1 MQIAI
6 DGPAGAGKSTISKFV
21 ATEMGYLYI
30 DTGAMYRAIGYK
42 AIKSGINLD
51 EREKIDK
58 MAKETKI
65 ELKISD
71 IGQCIFLDGENV
83 NDKIRTAEVSMA
95 ASKVSAIKGVRETL
109 VKLQREIAGSNNVI
123 MDGRDIGTVVLPDAE
138 IKIFLTASVDDRA
151 MRRYLEM
158 RDKGIEVSFQEVK
171 EDMEKRDYNDSHRAE
186 SPLKA
191 ACDATI
197 IDTSGQ
203 TLGES
208 VQMICDFIKSKTEGK
223 A

>member
-30 DTGAMYRAIGYK
+30 DTGAMYRAVGYK
-42 AIKSGINLD
+42 ALKLGLSLED
-51 EREKIDK
+51 EAAIDK
-58 MAKETKI
+58 MAKESAI
-65 ELKISD
+65 ELKITEH
-71 IGQCIFLDGENV
+71 GQALFLDGKDV
-83 NDKIRTAEVSMA
+83 TDKIRTAEVSMA
-95 ASKVSAIKGVRETL
+95 ASRVSAIKGVRETL
-109 VKLQREIAGSNNVI
+109 VELQRKIAGSNNVI

-158 RDKGIEVSFQEVK
+158 KEKGMEVSFLAVK
-171 EDMEKRDYNDSHRAE
+171 EDMEKRDYNDSHRAS
-186 SPLKA
+186 SPLKVA
-191 ACDATI
+191 DDATV

-208 VQMICDFIKSKTEGK
+208 VQLIVSFIKEKVAK
-223 A
+223 

>member
-6 DGPAGAGKSTISKFV
+6 DGPAGAGKSTISKFI
-21 ATEMGYLYI
+21 AQEMGYLYI

-42 AIKSGINLD
+42 ALKENIDLD
-51 EREKIDK
+51 DNQKVDE
-58 MAKETKI
+58 MAKSSDI
-65 ELKISD
+65 ELKITD
-71 IGQCIFLDGENV
+71 HGQSIFLDGADV
-83 NDKIRTAEVSMA
+83 TSHIRTPEVSMA
-95 ASKVSAIKGVRETL
+95 ASKVSAIGGVRRTL
-109 VKLQREIAGSNNVI
+109 VDLQRKIAGINNVI

-138 IKIFLTASVDDRA
+138 IKIFLTASAEDRA
-151 MRRYLEM
+151 MRRYLELKE
-158 RDKGIEVSFQEVK
+158 KGMEVNYQAVL
-171 EDMEKRDYNDSHRAE
+171 EDMETRDYNDSHRAE

-191 ACDATI
+191 ADDATV

-208 VQMICDFIKSKTEGK
+208 VQTIVEFIKSRVE

>member
-21 ATEMGYLYI
+21 ATELGYLYI

-42 AIKSGINLD
+42 ALKLGLNLEEND
-51 EREKIDK
+51 KIDT
-58 MAKETKI
+58 MAKETEI
-65 ELKISD
+65 ELKITET
-71 IGQCIFLDGENV
+71 GQAIFLDGKDV
-83 NDKIRTAEVSMA
+83 TTKIRTPEVSMA
-95 ASKVSAIKGVRETL
+95 ASKVSAIGGVRKTL
-109 VKLQREIAGSNNVI
+109 VDLQRRIAGSNNVV
-123 MDGRDIGTVVLPDAE
+123 MDGRDIGTVVLPNAE
-138 IKIFLTASVDDRA
+138 IKIFLTATAEDRA
-151 MRRYLEM
+151 MRRYIELKE
-158 RDKGIEVSFQEVK
+158 KGVDTSYQSVL
-171 EDMEKRDYNDSHRAE
+171 EDMQKRDWQDTHRAE

-191 ACDATI
+191 ACDATV

-208 VQMICDFIKSKTEGK
+208 VQLITDFVKSRVN

>member
-21 ATEMGYLYI
+21 ATELGYLYI

-42 AIKSGINLD
+42 ALKLGLNLD
-51 EREKIDK
+51 ENDKIDA
-58 MAKETKI
+58 MAKETEI
-65 ELKISD
+65 ELRITEN
-71 IGQCIFLDGENV
+71 GQAIFLDGKDV
-83 NDKIRTAEVSMA
+83 TTKIRTPEVSMA
-95 ASKVSAIKGVRETL
+95 ASKVSAIGGVRKTL
-109 VKLQREIAGSNNVI
+109 VDLQQTIAGSNNVV
-123 MDGRDIGTVVLPDAE
+123 MDGRDIGTVVLPEAE
-138 IKIFLTASVDDRA
+138 IKIFLTATAEDRA
-151 MRRYLEM
+151 MRRYIELRE
-158 RDKGIEVSFQEVK
+158 KGVDVSYQSVL
-171 EDMEKRDYNDSHRAE
+171 EDMEKRDWQDTHRAE

-191 ACDATI
+191 ADDATV

-208 VQMICDFIKSKTEGK
+208 VQLITDFVKSRVN

>member
-21 ATEMGYLYI
+21 ASEMGYLYI

-42 AIKSGINLD
+42 ALENNISLD
-51 EREKIDK
+51 ESEKIDA
-58 MAKETKI
+58 MAKESEI
-65 ELKISD
+65 ELKITD
-71 IGQCIFLDGENV
+71 HGQNIYLDGKDV
-83 NDKIRTAEVSMA
+83 TGKIRTPEVSMA
-95 ASKVSAIKGVRETL
+95 ASKVSAIGGVRRTL
-109 VKLQREIAGSNNVI
+109 VELQRKIAGSNNVI

-138 IKIFLTASVDDRA
+138 IKIFLTASAEDRA
-151 MRRYLEM
+151 MRRYLELKE
-158 RDKGIEVSFQEVK
+158 KGTETSYQDVL
-171 EDMEKRDYNDSHRAE
+171 EDMQKRDYQDSHRAE

-191 ACDATI
+191 ADDATI

-208 VQMICDFIKSKTEGK
+208 VQLIVDFIKSRVQ

>member
-21 ATEMGYLYI
+21 ASEMGYLYI

-42 AIKSGINLD
+42 VLKNNISLD
-51 EREKIDK
+51 DKEKIEELAQESDV
-58 MAKETKI
+58 
-65 ELKISD
+65 ELKITD
-71 IGQCIFLDGENV
+71 HGQGIYLDGV
-83 NDKIRTAEVSMA
+83 DVTDKIRTPEISMA
-95 ASKVSAIKGVRETL
+95 ASAVSAIGGVRKTL
-109 VKLQREIAGSNNVI
+109 VQLQRKIAGSNNVI

-138 IKIFLTASVDDRA
+138 IKIFLTATAEDRA
-151 MRRYLEM
+151 MRRYLELKE
-158 RDKGIEVSFQEVK
+158 KGLDVNYQEVL
-171 EDMEKRDYNDSHRAE
+171 EDMQQRDYQDTHRAE
-186 SPLKA
+186 SPLCA
-191 ACDATI
+191 AEDATV

-208 VQMICDFIKSKTEGK
+208 VQLIVDFIKSRVE

>member
-21 ATEMGYLYI
+21 ATELGYLYI

-42 AIKSGINLD
+42 ALKLGLNLD
-51 EREKIDK
+51 ENDKIDA
-58 MAKETKI
+58 MAKETEI
-65 ELKISD
+65 ELKITEN
-71 IGQCIFLDGENV
+71 GQAIFLDGKDV
-83 NDKIRTAEVSMA
+83 TTKIRTPEVSMA
-95 ASKVSAIKGVRETL
+95 ASRVSAIGGVRKTL
-109 VKLQREIAGSNNVI
+109 VELQRKIAGSNDVV
-123 MDGRDIGTVVLPDAE
+123 MDGRDIGTVVLPEAE
-138 IKIFLTASVDDRA
+138 VKIFLTATAEDRA
-151 MRRYLEM
+151 MRRYIELRE
-158 RDKGIEVSFQEVK
+158 KGVDTSYQSVL
-171 EDMEKRDYNDSHRAE
+171 EDMEKRDWQDTHREE

-191 ACDATI
+191 ADGATV

-208 VQMICDFIKSKTEGK
+208 VQLVTDFVKSRVN

>member
-21 ATEMGYLYI
+21 ASEMGYLYI

-42 AIKSGINLD
+42 ALENNINLD
-51 EREKIDK
+51 ESEKIDA
-58 MAKETKI
+58 MAKDSEI
-65 ELKISD
+65 ELKITD
-71 IGQCIFLDGENV
+71 HGQSIYLDGKDV
-83 NDKIRTAEVSMA
+83 TGKIRTPEVSMA
-95 ASKVSAIKGVRETL
+95 ASKVSAIGGVRRTL
-109 VKLQREIAGSNNVI
+109 VELQRKIAGSNNVI

-138 IKIFLTASVDDRA
+138 IKIFLTASAEDRA
-151 MRRYLEM
+151 MRRYLELKE
-158 RDKGIEVSFQEVK
+158 KGMETSYQAVL
-171 EDMEKRDYNDSHRAE
+171 EDMQKRDYQDSHRAE

-191 ACDATI
+191 ADDATV

-208 VQMICDFIKSKTEGK
+208 VQLIVGFIKSRVQ